1 MTLDHS
7 YLLALG
13 QWKEKTRVLT
23 HETVICISCWALID
37 IPVIAMKLYIVL
49 ISYHITYAYV
59 LVTKHTIY
67 INRSS
72 RIM

>member
-23 HETVICISCWALID
+23 HE
-37 IPVIAMKLYIVL
+37 IVL
-49 ISYHITYAYV
+49 M
-59 LVTKHTIY
+59 Y
-67 INRSS
+67 IMLGSN
-72 RIM
+72 